1 MSPLC
6 PVDRK
11 AGCPVARAQIRQ
23 VAAVISDRT
32 HIGPSDY
39 QARRPC
45 PGWRNE
51 NNRLDGEPPDP
62 AVGEVESSQPLAAV
76 RARTAR
82 RCPPPKKRT
91 FVCAAA
97 SGTATVHGALRRLES
112 EEIAEQ
118 TWMLPGPQPG
128 REGIGLPARDVD
140 RPRQFAP
147 MPGPFWA
154 GATKGALV
162 PSSGKLMKL
171 RSLYVGLSSA
181 GLRSAD

>member
-1 MSPLC
+1 MSPSC

-45 PGWRNE
+45 PGRRKQRTGWRATGIGCRRGWVRPDHTSRSGPHRE
-51 NNRLDGEPPDP
+51 TVPP
-62 AVGEVESSQPLAAV
+62 Q
-76 RARTAR
+76 
-82 RCPPPKKRT
+82 KRT

-97 SGTATVHGALRRLES
+97 FQTATIHDALRRLES

-118 TWMLPGPQPG
+118 TWMLPCPQPG

-147 MPGPFWA
+147 MPVPFWA
-154 GATKGALV
+154 GATKGAPV
-162 PSSGKLMKL
+162 KSSGKLMTL
-171 RSLYVGLSSA
+171 RSLSVGLSSA